1 MKYTKYTWLV
11 CRSAI
16 LWTICWAYF
25 IFVGLSVLLVLALI
39 GQRRIDPVVRFFSRG
54 IVFLGGAR
62 LEARYAKGFDRERT
76 CFFVTNHVNVFD
88 PFVLYLSIPQ
98 FVRGLELESH
108 FSLPVYGWLM
118 KRFGNVPV
126 PDVRT
131 ASGLKRTYRLARE
144 ALENGTSLVVFA
156 EASRTLDGRVG
167 DFEMGVFRM
176 ALNLGYPIV
185 PVSVV
190 HAFTWK
196 RKGSHLLRPVT
207 VKVHI
212 HATIETRGLARKDLE
227 ALRDQVHEIVAKP
240 VSESLV

>member
-1 MKYTKYTWLV
+1 MKYAWLV

-16 LWTICWAYF
+16 LWTACW
-25 IFVGLSVLLVLALI
+25 IFFVFAGLTVLLGLVLL
-39 GQRRIDPVVRFFSRG
+39 GQRRIDRVVRLFSRG
-54 IVFLGGAR
+54 IVFLAGAK
-62 LEARYAKGFDRERT
+62 LEVFCAKGFERERT
-76 CFFVTNHVNVFD
+76 CFYVTNHVNIFD
-88 PFVLYLSIPQ
+88 PFVLYSSIPQ

-156 EASRTLDGRVG
+156 EAARTLDGRVG
-167 DFEMGVFRM
+167 DFEIGVFRM

-196 RKGSHLLRPVT
+196 RKGSRLLRPAT
-207 VKVHI
+207 LKVHI
-212 HATIETRGLARKDLE
+212 HETIETRGLGRKDLE

-240 VSESLV
+240 VSGSLV